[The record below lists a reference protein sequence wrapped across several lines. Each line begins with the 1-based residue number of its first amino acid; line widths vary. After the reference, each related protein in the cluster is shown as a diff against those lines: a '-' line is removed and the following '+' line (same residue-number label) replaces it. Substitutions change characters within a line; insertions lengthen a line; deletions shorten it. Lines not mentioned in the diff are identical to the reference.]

1 MKLVVV
7 GGVAGGASAAARTRR
22 LDAKAEIVI
31 FERGA
36 HVSFSNCSLPYYLGG
51 VVGSDEDLIMMFPE
65 DFKNNHDIDVYTR
78 HEVTA
83 INRDRKTVT
92 VKNLNTGDSFEESYD
107 KLVLSPGAKPVM
119 PKSIKGIDGSNVFT
133 IRNVTDISRLK
144 TYLDAAEM
152 KKVAVVGGGFIGI
165 ETAENLREAGKQ
177 VSVIEGTGQIMAPYD
192 YDMVQ
197 ILHKELDDHGIDL
210 YLESS
215 VTAIESGTVM
225 AVKNG
230 ETFSIEAD
238 AVIMAVGVAP
248 ETELAEK
255 AGLAIG
261 DSRGIKVN
269 HNYQTTDPDIY
280 AIGDAI
286 ESFNSLTHKPGRIA
300 LAGPAQRQAR
310 AAADH
315 MYGIPANN
323 KGFIGSSC
331 IKLFGLNAACTGLNE
346 KTAKQEGFS
355 YDSVMIFPSDKVG
368 IMPGANYMVFKL
380 IFEVPTGRILGA
392 QAIGTGETDKRINVI
407 ATMITMG
414 GTLEDLKELEL
425 CYAPSFST
433 AKDVVNL
440 AALVAL
446 NVLNGRIKQVHVDE
460 VRDLAESG
468 ACIIDVRSP
477 EEFEAGHLKCAK
489 NIPLGQLRGRL
500 SEIPKDV
507 PVYLHCRSSQRSYY
521 ATCCLQG
528 NGFSNIFNISGSFLG
543 ISLYEYF
550 NDKTLGR
557 EPIVTVYNFE

>member
-7 GGVAGGASAAARTRR
+7 GGVAGGASAAARARR
-22 LDAKAEIVI
+22 IDAKAEIVI
-31 FERGA
+31 YERGE

-65 DFKNNHDIDVYTR
+65 DFKNNHDIDVYTG

-83 INRDRKTVT
+83 INRDRKTVN
-92 VKNLNTGDSFEESYD
+92 VKNLNTGEEFEDSYD

-119 PKSIKGIDGSNVFT
+119 PKSIRGIDAGNVFT

-144 TYLDAAEM
+144 VYLDAAGINN
-152 KKVAVVGGGFIGI
+152 VAVVGGGFIGI

-177 VSVIEGTGQIMAPYD
+177 VSVIEGTAQIMAPYD

-197 ILHKELDDHGIDL
+197 ILHKELDDHGINL

-215 VTAIESGTVM
+215 VTTIEDGKVT
-225 AVKNG
+225 AVKDG
-230 ETFSIEAD
+230 KAFSIDAD

-255 AGLAIG
+255 AGLEIG
-261 DSRGIKVN
+261 QSRGIKVN

-280 AIGDAI
+280 AVGDAI

-315 MYGIPANN
+315 IYGISANN

-346 KTAKQEGFS
+346 KTAQQEGFS
-355 YDSVMIFPSDKVG
+355 YDSVMIFPSDRVG

-446 NVLNGRIKQVHVDE
+446 NVLNGRIKQVHVSQ
-460 VRDLAESG
+460 VRALAESG

-477 EEFEAGHLKCAK
+477 EEFEGGHLKCAK

-528 NGFSNIFNISGSFLG
+528 NGFENIANISGSFLG

-550 NDKTLGR
+550 NDKVLNR
-557 EPIVTVYNFE
+557 EPIVTAYNFD

>member
-7 GGVAGGASAAARTRR
+7 GGVAGGASAAARARR

-31 FERGA
+31 YERGA

-65 DFKNNHDIDVYTR
+65 DFKRNHDIDVYTR

-83 INRDRKTVT
+83 INRSRKTVT
-92 VKNLNTGDSFEESYD
+92 VKNLNTGEEFEDSYD

-119 PKSIKGIDGSNVFT
+119 PKSIQGIEADNVFT

-144 TYLDAAEM
+144 TYLDAAGM
-152 KKVAVVGGGFIGI
+152 QNVTVVGGGFIGI
-165 ETAENLREAGKQ
+165 ETAENLRKAGKN
-177 VSVIEGTGQIMAPYD
+177 VSVVEGTDQIMAPYD

-197 ILHKELDDHGIDL
+197 ILHKELDDHGISL

-215 VTAIESGTVM
+215 VTAIEKGKVT
-225 AVKNG
+225 AVKKG
-230 ETFSIEAD
+230 EAFSIDAD

-261 DSRGIKVN
+261 ETRGIKVN

-280 AIGDAI
+280 AVGDAI
-286 ESFNSLTHKPGRIA
+286 ESFNSLTRKPGRLA

-315 MYGIPANN
+315 ICGIPGSN

-331 IKLFGLNAACTGLNE
+331 IKLFDLNAACTGLNE
-346 KTAKQEGFS
+346 KTARKEGFS
-355 YDSVMIFPSDKVG
+355 FDSVMIFPSDKVG
-368 IMPGANYMVFKL
+368 IMPGSNYMVFKL

-392 QAIGTGETDKRINVI
+392 QAIGTGEADKRIDVI
-407 ATMITMG
+407 AAMITMG
-414 GTLEDLKELEL
+414 ATLEDLKELEL
-425 CYAPSFST
+425 CYAPAFST
-433 AKDVVNL
+433 AKDVVNM

-446 NVLNGRIKQVHVDE
+446 NVLYGRIKQAHVSE

-477 EEFEAGHLKCAK
+477 EEFEEGHLKCAK

-528 NGFSNIFNISGSFLG
+528 NGFTNIVNVSGSFLG

-557 EPIVTVYNFE
+557 EPIVTAYNFE

>member
-22 LDAKAEIVI
+22 IDAKAEIVI
-31 FERGA
+31 YERGE

-65 DFKNNHDIDVYTR
+65 DFKNNHDIDVYTG

-83 INRDRKTVT
+83 INRDRKTVN
-92 VKNLNTGDSFEESYD
+92 VKNLNTGEEFEDSYD

-119 PKSIKGIDGSNVFT
+119 PKSIRGIDAGNVFT

-144 TYLDAAEM
+144 VYLDAAGINN
-152 KKVAVVGGGFIGI
+152 VAVVGGGFIGI

-177 VSVIEGTGQIMAPYD
+177 VSVIEGTAQIMAPYD

-197 ILHKELDDHGIDL
+197 ILHKELDDHGINL

-215 VTAIESGTVM
+215 VTAIEDGKVT
-225 AVKNG
+225 AVKDG
-230 ETFSIEAD
+230 KAFSIDAD

-255 AGLAIG
+255 AGLEIG
-261 DSRGIKVN
+261 QSRGIKVN

-280 AIGDAI
+280 AVGDAI

-315 MYGIPANN
+315 IYGISANN

-446 NVLNGRIKQVHVDE
+446 NVLNGRIKQVHVSQ
-460 VRDLAESG
+460 VRALAESG

-477 EEFEAGHLKCAK
+477 EEFEGGHLKCAK

-528 NGFSNIFNISGSFLG
+528 NGFENIANISGSFLG

-550 NDKTLGR
+550 NDKVLNR
-557 EPIVTVYNFE
+557 EPIVTAYNFD